1 MLKRKIEEK
10 LNAFKSHKKG
20 LLITGARQVGK
31 TYSVI
36 QYGKANFKVFV
47 RIDFIEDVNA
57 RTLFTNATDAETII
71 SRLTLLVPELLIP
84 GETLV
89 FFDEV
94 QKAPEIVTA
103 IKYLV
108 EDGRFRYILSGSLLG
123 VELENIQSIPA
134 GYVERVSM
142 YPMDFEEFMIAN
154 GVAPSVI
161 DSLRK
166 SFEERTPVDEFIH
179 ERLLALHRL
188 YMIVGGMPAAVN
200 EYVTS
205 KDLRRVRMEQDI
217 VLDAYKVDIKKYDKE
232 NSLYIKE
239 IFDILPSELNNKN
252 KRFILKNL
260 NENKRF
266 DFYRN
271 SFIWLADAGVAIPV
285 YNVEEPNSPL
295 TLSKSR
301 NLLKLFSNDVGLLS
315 AMFGDLELQVN
326 LLSGSGNANYG
337 SVYENF
343 AAEELKAHGFE
354 MYYYNSKAHG
364 EVDFIVEYK
373 GHAIPIEIKSGKD
386 YKRHRALN
394 NILDIQDYDIE
405 DAFVFSNA
413 NVARVGKVT
422 YYPIYMIG
430 FLTGI
435 EPTESLVYEF
445 DLGPLAGN

>member
-10 LNAFKSHKKG
+10 LNAFKSHTKA

-31 TYSVI
+31 TYSVM
-36 QYGKANFKVFV
+36 QYGEANFKVFA
-47 RIDFIEDVNA
+47 RIDLVADENA
-57 RTLFTNATDAETII
+57 RSLLSTATDAETII

-84 GETLV
+84 GETLI
-89 FFDEV
+89 FFDGV
-94 QKAPEIVTA
+94 QKVPEIVTG

-154 GVAPSVI
+154 GVASSVI
-161 DSLRK
+161 ASLRK

-205 KDLRRVRMEQDI
+205 KDLRRVRIEQDV
-217 VLDAYKVDIKKYDKE
+217 VLDAYKVDIQKYDKD
-232 NSLYIKE
+232 NSLYIQE
-239 IFDILPSELNNKN
+239 IFDIIPSELNNKN
-252 KRFILKNL
+252 KRFILKDL

-271 SFIWLADAGVAIPV
+271 SFIWLANAGVAIPV
-285 YNVEEPNSPL
+285 YNAEEPKSPL
-295 TLSKSR
+295 MLSKSR

-337 SVYENF
+337 AVYENF
-343 AAEELKAHGFE
+343 AAEELKAHTFE
-354 MYYYNSKAHG
+354 MYYFNSKAHG
-364 EVDFIVEYK
+364 EVDFMVEYK
-373 GHAIPIEIKSGKD
+373 GHVIPIEIKSGKD

-394 NILDIQDYDIE
+394 NILDIQDYDLE

-413 NVARVGKVT
+413 NVSRVGKVT

-430 FLTGI
+430 FLTRI
-435 EPTESLVYEF
+435 ESTESLVYEF
-445 DLGPLAGN
+445 DLGPLAGK